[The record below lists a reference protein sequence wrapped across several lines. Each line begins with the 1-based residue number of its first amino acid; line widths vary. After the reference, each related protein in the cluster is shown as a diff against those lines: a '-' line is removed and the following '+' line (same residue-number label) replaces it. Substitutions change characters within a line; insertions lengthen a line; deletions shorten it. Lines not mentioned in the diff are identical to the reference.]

1 MLRGMAH
8 FQRSRGSGDGLDDGE
23 AAVRGEPGDENTEAV
38 ELGAERIRNDGGGG
52 GNDDDDHGGDAGEGE
67 VLTMATIRKKRP
79 APHRRTV
86 VDDASDRLS
95 TATERS
101 QESHDGEGQPE
112 HAPQAA
118 ASTHGDDG
126 DLRAIEQRLPDGW
139 VSMESRS
146 RAGQV
151 VYAHSESGARIGEA
165 PTLDTQRADRKDLP
179 DLHAQ
184 RTVTLAVYV
193 EGSVV
198 KMARTVCH
206 LTRDMVLLENCVAL
220 KGHEGQGHATLFL
233 KVLTHHY
240 FLPQGVAVLVFC
252 GHVATYK
259 AAGFS
264 VDGHRIFN
272 EVKNSEHRRAI
283 VTFIDRITDN
293 DCLSADHPLCV
304 AHPAANAYRPRLST
318 SPIVLLGPASS
329 SSDRVIEGIYTTNN
343 KAAQF
348 LGFIL
353 DRPFSAPDISHALSG
368 KRPLSHERTIQR
380 RAPPNGFGGSRPG
393 GCVPSN
399 KRSKGGFKS
408 ARGFGNEVALAS
420 FLVLNPIIREMKRRH
435 HSKLLK
441 IVEVIARR
449 KRML

>member
-1 MLRGMAH
+1 
-8 FQRSRGSGDGLDDGE
+8 
-23 AAVRGEPGDENTEAV
+23 
-38 ELGAERIRNDGGGG
+38 
-52 GNDDDDHGGDAGEGE
+52 
-67 VLTMATIRKKRP
+67 
-79 APHRRTV
+79 
-86 VDDASDRLS
+86 
-95 TATERS
+95 
-101 QESHDGEGQPE
+101 
-112 HAPQAA
+112 
-118 ASTHGDDG
+118 
-126 DLRAIEQRLPDGW
+126 
-139 VSMESRS
+139 
-146 RAGQV
+146 
-151 VYAHSESGARIGEA
+151 
-165 PTLDTQRADRKDLP
+165 
-179 DLHAQ
+179 
-184 RTVTLAVYV
+184 
-193 EGSVV
+193 
-198 KMARTVCH
+198 MARTVCH
-206 LTRDMVLLENCVAL
+206 LTREMVLLENCVAL
-220 KGHEGQGHATLFL
+220 KGHEGQGHATLFFI
-233 KVLTHHY
+233 VLTHHY

-259 AAGFS
+259 AAGFT
-264 VDGHRIFN
+264 VDGQRIFN

-380 RAPPNGFGGSRPG
+380 RAPPNGFSGSRPG

-420 FLVLNPIIREMKRRH
+420 FLVLDPVIREMKRRH